1 MVENGGD
8 AAKRSPVA
16 WRLRL
21 LRQRIL
27 GLKQTDLAGKLG
39 VTNTALSNYE
49 TGRRPP
55 TIEFLSKLQRQYQ
68 VNVNWILTGRGTW
81 RLGQD
86 FLSEL
91 EKEGPVLHADD
102 LELVE
107 KIRKRLESPTG
118 PGAFSRTV
126 VIAPGDS
133 AQTLPA
139 GGGFRALPYVGNE
152 SRVDQRPFA
161 EADVKG
167 YFVVEHDPRLPPES
181 LRCVKLP
188 HGDYRP
194 DLPMDSIVA
203 VDIRQISAPPGALVL
218 VRWEDEDKTRHQAIC
233 RLVASDPRVIC
244 QPLGAAGRAPGSKG
258 VESERVRIVGRVRW
272 AWHRLFYDLS

>member
-1 MVENGGD
+1 MAENGSD
-8 AAKRSPVA
+8 AAERSAVA

-21 LRQRIL
+21 LRARIIR
-27 GLKQTDLAGKLG
+27 LKQTDLAKALG
-39 VTNTALSNYE
+39 VSNTALSNYE

-55 TIEFLSKLQRQYQ
+55 TIEFLAELQRRYQ

-107 KIRKRLESPTG
+107 RIRKRLESPTG

-126 VIAPGDS
+126 VVAPGDS

-139 GGGFRALPYVGNE
+139 GGGFRALPYVENE

-161 EADVKG
+161 EADVRG
-167 YFVVEHDPRLPPES
+167 YFVAEHDPRLPPES

-203 VDIRQISAPPGALVL
+203 VDIRKASAPPGALVL
-218 VRWEDEDKTRHQAIC
+218 VWWDDEHKARHQAMC
-233 RLVASDPRVIC
+233 RLVARGTRSVY
-244 QPLGAAGRAPGSKG
+244 QPLGVAGRAPGFDD
-258 VESERVRIVGRVRW
+258 VESGRVRVVGRVRW
-272 AWHRLFYDLS
+272 VWQRLLHDLS